1 MKPIRSTLST
11 ALVAVLGLTASQ
23 AFAHGE
29 SIRGGGAGSINTMG
43 AAILEDTAFG
53 FRWDQRNY
61 TTFTDEQMVRFRI
74 QDEDVHQH
82 EREDAYFFSF
92 GFPVSDNLDI
102 NFLFQYNNFQG
113 FKDNGDEYA
122 TQCFEKVKN
131 DNGGT
136 IPVNADS
143 IDCISTTTESPGFGD
158 TLITGRYRFYN
169 DGTHQV
175 ASVFGVLLPTGSI
188 RNRVDKVNPETGRRE
203 LIGTHNQP
211 GGGGTAYQLGF
222 AYTGHLSEK
231 IAMDA
236 DVIWRFYEQG
246 AKQFRPGNSY
256 QVDVAVS
263 YGHHGKFTPTLEL
276 NGIFAQ
282 KDIENDEVKKNSG
295 GDTVYLS
302 PGLTYHINKNQSVY
316 ANFWKPIYQ
325 DLGGISNDED
335 WRFSIGWGYGFSSH

>member
-1 MKPIRSTLST
+1 MNHTKGEKSMFAVSKSVRS
-11 ALVAVLGLTASQ
+11 ALVLALGLGAAGQ
-23 AFAHGE
+23 ALAHGE
-29 SIRGGGAGSINTMG
+29 SIRGAGAGSINTMG

-61 TTFTDEQMVRFRI
+61 TTFTDQQMVDFRV
-74 QDEDVHQH
+74 QGEDVHQH

-92 GFPVSDNLDI
+92 GFPVNEDLDI

-113 FKDNGDEYA
+113 FKDNGDAYA
-122 TQCFEKVKN
+122 INCF
-131 DNGGT
+131 DPNGDGT
-136 IPVNADS
+136 VENPS
-143 IDCISTTTESPGFGD
+143 TSCISPTKESPGFGD
-158 TLITGRYRFYN
+158 TLVTGRYRFYN

-175 ASVFGVLLPTGSI
+175 ASVFGLIIPTGNI
-188 RNRVDKVNPETGRRE
+188 RNRTDNGE

-211 GGGGTAYQLGF
+211 GGGGTAYQMGF

-236 DVIWRFYEQG
+236 GLIWRFYEQG

-256 QVDVAVS
+256 QVDLAVS
-263 YGHHGKFTPTLEL
+263 YDHHGKFTPTLEV

-282 KDIENDEVKKNSG
+282 QDIENDEIKKNSG

-302 PGLTYHINKNQSVY
+302 PGLSYHVNKNQSIY

-325 DLGGISNDED
+325 NLDGIQNDEA